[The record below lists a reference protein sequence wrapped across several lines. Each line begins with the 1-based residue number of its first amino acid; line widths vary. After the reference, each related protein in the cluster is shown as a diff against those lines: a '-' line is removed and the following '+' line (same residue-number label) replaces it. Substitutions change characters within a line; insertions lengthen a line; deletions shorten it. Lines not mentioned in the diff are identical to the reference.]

1 MLTAIRKLIAGVRQ
15 IARIPWRLDR
25 IQQSLGRIELRQLQ
39 LRLPDVLSE
48 SEFRVYSQWG
58 EDGII
63 QFLLSRINVPN
74 EIFIEFGVEN
84 YEESNTRFLLENN
97 NWSGLVLDGSEPNI
111 RSIKRAPSYWRYN
124 LKAECHFITAE
135 NIDDIIS
142 NTGLHGDIGILSIDV
157 DGNDYWVWKAVECV
171 SPRIVICEYNSLFG
185 PEAAITI
192 PYDPKFVRSSAHYSN
207 LYAGASLAALH
218 HLGCEKGY
226 ALVCSNSAG
235 NNAFFV
241 RNDLMASLTALLPG
255 EAYRRARFRESRG
268 HNGELTYLD
277 LEEGLQLIAHLPVF
291 DVDSQRTTQIN
302 RLKIDLKD
310 TKYR

>member
-1 MLTAIRKLIAGVRQ
+1 MIKKLMDGVRQ
-15 IARIPWRLDR
+15 LAKIPWRLDR

-39 LRLPDVLSE
+39 LKPTEVPSE

-63 QFLLSRINVPN
+63 QFLLSRIIVPN

-97 NWSGLVLDGSEPNI
+97 NWSGLVLDGSAPNI

-135 NIDDIIS
+135 NIDAIIA

-157 DGNDYWVWKAVECV
+157 DGNDYWIWKAIECV

-185 PEAAITI
+185 PDAAVTI
-192 PYDPKFVRSSAHYSN
+192 PYDPAFERSSAHYSN
-207 LYAGASLAALH
+207 LYAGASIAALH
-218 HLGCEKGY
+218 HLAREKGY
-226 ALVCSNSAG
+226 TLICSNSAG
-235 NNAFFV
+235 NNAFFI
-241 RNDLMASLTALLPG
+241 RNDLADSFPALSPAD
-255 EAYRRARFRESRG
+255 AYAKAQFRQSRDKHG
-268 HNGELTYLD
+268 NLIYLD
-277 LEEGLQLIAHLPVF
+277 FDEEINLIANCVVY
-291 DVDSQRTTQIN
+291 DVINKRTLTVQRLAIEDPS
-302 RLKIDLKD
+302 L
-310 TKYR
+310 